1 MNISALDSNKKLGWG
16 KKKKKA
22 VLKAD
27 SKHSLP
33 GRCIY
38 DKITLAGI
46 RAFV

>member
-1 MNISALDSNKKLGWG
+1 MNISALNSNIKLGWG
-16 KKKKKA
+16 KKKKT

-27 SKHSLP
+27 STHSLP

-38 DKITLAGI
+38 DKITHVGK